1 MSARVALPYA
11 AGALLLCLGLFAW
24 QGQAYVNYGEGVYL
38 FSASMVLEGAV
49 PYRDFV
55 AAHPPL
61 LFYTGA
67 GILGIADSLA
77 GARAVLALAQVV
89 TGALVAVTVWRMTA
103 SRWAAVAAGWL
114 SLLAPWTLH
123 EHATLM
129 PETLGSPLVMG
140 AAVLAARRR
149 TVVWAGIVAGV
160 AIGVKWPFIL
170 AGLCLVAVVPGRI
183 RFLLAFLVT
192 FAVGV
197 TLSFALFGT
206 VLYDQ
211 LVTAQQQVGWY
222 SLREFGGLAVQAA
235 WNLAPL
241 LVCALPGVLLGRGAA
256 VDPLQWRCLLAVALA
271 GLVLVL
277 TITKTGTYVNTVA
290 LAEPP
295 LVALGVAGSVWLL
308 RRARDAPWRRRGLV
322 AVGAAATLA
331 AVQIV
336 SFLVRPMDPG
346 LFVRPFS
353 APAHGWT
360 ASDAAVRRAVAA
372 ARACPPGRPYSGAP
386 YFAFVARRPMPGD
399 EPDQFLLTRTRVGA
413 AALPKVAAASPT
425 CP

>member
-1 MSARVALPYA
+1 MTGRLALPYA
-11 AGALLLCLGLFAW
+11 AGALLISLGLFAW
-24 QGQAYVNYGEGVYL
+24 QGQAYINYGEGVYL
-38 FSASMVLEGAV
+38 FSARMVLEGAV
-49 PYRDFV
+49 PYRDFI

-77 GARAVLALAQVV
+77 GARAILALVQVL
-89 TGALVAVTVWRMTA
+89 TGALVALCVWRLTA
-103 SRWAAVAAGWL
+103 SRWAAVVAGWL

-129 PETLGSPLVMG
+129 PETLGAPLVMG

-149 TVVWAGIVAGV
+149 TVAWAGIVAGT

-170 AGLCLVAVVPGRI
+170 AGLFLVAVVEGRI
-183 RFLLAFLVT
+183 RFLVAFLLT

-197 TLSFALFGT
+197 ALSFAQFGAG
-206 VLYDQ
+206 LYDQ

-222 SLREFGGLAVQAA
+222 GVREFGGLAVQAA
-235 WNLAPL
+235 WNLGPL
-241 LVCALPGVLLGRGAA
+241 LVCALPGILLARSAA
-256 VDPLQWRCLLAVALA
+256 DPAQWRCLVAVALA
-271 GLVLVL
+271 GLILVL

-295 LVALGVAGSVWLL
+295 LVALGVAGVVWLW
-308 RRARDAPWRRRGLV
+308 RRAPDAPRRRLGLV
-322 AVGAAATLA
+322 AVGAAAALV

-336 SFLVRPMDPG
+336 SFLARPMDPG

-360 ASDAAVRRAVAA
+360 ASDSAVRRAAA
-372 ARACPPGRPYSGAP
+372 ATRGCPPGRPYSGAP

-413 AALPKVAAASPT
+413 VALPKVAAAPPV